1 MCGIEKKRKKKDKNI
16 CFRIIN
22 IFDIKEENMK
32 ADNEIYDVIII
43 GCGSSGIAAGIE
55 FEKLKSNI
63 NYLILEGRNRIGG
76 RAFTDVETFGENIP
90 IDLGAHYLCHH
101 QQNNFLWN
109 NYIKSDKDFIESDIY
124 QKNIM
129 KIFDQNGNIISD
141 DLIDQSM
148 KYVYL
153 LKNIQMKM
161 MIYQYLI

>member
-1 MCGIEKKRKKKDKNI
+1 MN
-16 CFRIIN
+16 N
-22 IFDIKEENMK
+22 EN
-32 ADNEIYDVIII
+32 EVYDVIII
-43 GCGSSGIAAGIE
+43 GCGSSGIGAGIE
-55 FEKLKSNI
+55 FELIKSKL

-76 RAFTDVETFGENIP
+76 RTFTDIERFGENIP
-90 IDLGAHYLCHH
+90 VDIGAHYLCH
-101 QQNNFLWN
+101 QQNDNFLWN